1 MNSLILR
8 TATKILVSL
17 MLLFSI
23 FIMLR
28 GHNEP
33 GGGFVGG
40 LIASTAFGLYAV
52 AYGPQA
58 VRNAIYFD
66 PRKIAMF
73 GLGLGILAG
82 IIGILAKGVFL
93 TGTWTHLGGI
103 AIGTPVL
110 FDLGV
115 YFVVVGAVMTLILA
129 MEEEE

>member
-58 VRNAIYFD
+58 VRSALYFD
-66 PRKIAMF
+66 PRKIAMA
-73 GLGLGILAG
+73 GLGLGLIAG
-82 IIGILAKGVFL
+82 IIGIVVKGVFL
-93 TGTWTHLGGI
+93 TGTWTKIGGI

-129 MEEEE
+129 MEEE